1 MMVRQDQGQVKV
13 MGEEGMEMMVDIS
26 NIKSA
31 DMPLEALNK
40 SKEDMIKSFHL
51 HHGEQTDDV
60 HLPHGEG
67 GKAPSQQVSP
77 VKHLP
82 VTKILDVKEDIH
94 AKDSEDSPEKMSQ
107 HLRYIYDPQ
116 PTPACGLPPPTASA
130 LARPVFT
137 PTATLTQHV
146 VTDIINI
153 KKMA

>member
-31 DMPLEALNK
+31 DIPLEALNK

-94 AKDSEDSPEKMSQ
+94 AKDSEVLKRCLS
-107 HLRYIYDPQ
+107 
-116 PTPACGLPPPTASA
+116 TSA
-130 LARPVFT
+130 IFMILNQ
-137 PTATLTQHV
+137 LQHV
-146 VTDIINI
+146 VFLRPQLLLEPGQCLPPQPP
-153 KKMA
+153 